1 MIEYDLIM
9 QKKPPELHIVDGTK
23 PKQGEIPALI
33 PSGLKKRIPQAE
45 WLDNPAAWNRAK
57 FIEETSNFL
66 YEVYGIGSDQDKH
79 VLSMLADQ
87 IETYVLCVE
96 GLRQDALVS
105 TFNHGATQG
114 PNPLVAIRNKT
125 TTLIIQLMN
134 ELGLTPK
141 SRLAKTKS
149 ADDSPLGKLMKGPK
163 G

>member
-1 MIEYDLIM
+1 M
-9 QKKPPELHIVDGTK
+9 QKKPPELHLVDGTK
-23 PKQGEIPALI
+23 PKGKEVAALI
-33 PSGLKKRIPQAE
+33 PAELKKRVPKAE
-45 WLDNPAAWNRAK
+45 WLDNPAAWDRTK

-96 GLRQDALVS
+96 GLRQDSLVA

-125 TTLIIQLMN
+125 TTLIIQLMT

-149 ADDSPLGKLMKGPK
+149 SDESPLGKLMKGPK